1 MLIRMKKISY
11 IKKLN
16 IIEYISKEKLLE
28 LFDGFTKNSQL
39 YSIAH
44 DKDVWDFFSKLY
56 KEYKKFMNDD
66 LEKNFL
72 ISMRAKISESG
83 EVYKI
88 QRYF

>member
-1 MLIRMKKISY
+1 M
-11 IKKLN
+11 
-16 IIEYISKEKLLE
+16 
-28 LFDGFTKNSQL
+28 FDGFTKNSQL